1 MSSSRQFI
9 VCVCVC
15 VCVCVFCV
23 CVLLCFCVTHFPHTD
38 AKIANYCKP
47 QAENRNTLAELE
59 QVISL
64 TKPPCAE
71 NTGSPKSRID
81 QLDVSNRK
89 QIASLSAA
97 SFEIRKGGS
106 EG

>member
-1 MSSSRQFI
+1 MF
-9 VCVCVC
+9 VWVGGWG
-15 VCVCVFCV
+15 CVFCV
-23 CVLLCFCVTHFPHTD
+23 CVLLCCCVTHFPHTE
-38 AKIANYCKP
+38 AKIAKNVGRAYCKP
-47 QAENRNTLAELE
+47 QLENRNTLAELE

-89 QIASLSAA
+89 QIASLSGA